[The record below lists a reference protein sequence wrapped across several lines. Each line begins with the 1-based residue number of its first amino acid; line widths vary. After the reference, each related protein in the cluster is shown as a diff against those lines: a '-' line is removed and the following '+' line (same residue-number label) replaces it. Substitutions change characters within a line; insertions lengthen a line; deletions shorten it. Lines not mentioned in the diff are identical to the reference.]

1 MCGGVRYE
9 VTGPLRDVWNCHC
22 IRCRQFTGH
31 YLPASGAPAD
41 AVTFE
46 TDETLAWYS
55 PVESVY
61 YGFCQRCGSSLFWK
75 TDERPEWLSIAA
87 GSVDQPS
94 GLRTTTSWW
103 TAAIADY
110 HQQQPGLNEYDY
122 ESTTTDH

>member
-1 MCGGVRYE
+1 M
-9 VTGPLRDVWNCHC
+9 
-22 IRCRQFTGH
+22 
-31 YLPASGAPAD
+31 D
-41 AVTFE
+41 ALTFE

-55 PVESVY
+55 PVEGVY

-103 TAAIADY
+103 TAEVADY
-110 HQQQPGLNEYDY
+110 HQQQPGLKEYDY
-122 ESTTTDH
+122 ES